1 MVTVVRSSAA
11 DNKSV
16 FSAFSK
22 RFSSSLSS
30 ASSSAVYSATHP
42 HPLSDQKGNFY
53 KLLPIGQKP
62 RTFFQ
67 SLSGALDR
75 RRVHDGSEDVMSV
88 LDAFLHLRV
97 EACLLLECLLFIMVW
112 LVVPHKVDG
121 FRCRF
126 VLRLL
131 NVRLDVSQLSIQSM
145 LGVAYRCQESGK
157 LRPRKLGGGN
167 RLFGVTALLYYA
179 NYDDFECHSVK
190 RPPRYN
196 SQLDL
201 APR

>member
-16 FSAFSK
+16 FLAFSK

-30 ASSSAVYSATHP
+30 ASSSAVPSVFRP
-42 HPLSDQKGNFY
+42 IGNFY

-62 RTFFQ
+62 RTFSQ
-67 SLSGALDR
+67 SVSGALDR
-75 RRVHDGSEDVMSV
+75 RRVLDGSEGVMSL

-97 EACLLLECLLFIMVW
+97 EACLLLVCLLFIMVW
-112 LVVPHKVDG
+112 LVVPHTVDG

-131 NVRLDVSQLSIQSM
+131 NVRLEVSQLSIQPM

-157 LRPRKLGGGN
+157 LRPGQLGGGN
-167 RLFGVTALLYYA
+167 RLFGG
-179 NYDDFECHSVK
+179 C
-190 RPPRYN
+190 YN
-196 SQLDL
+196 NNNNNTRFYSITS
-201 APR
+201 